1 MTIEEAIEYWEEL
14 RKTFSCQIEKEENH
28 FGRMHLQTTI
38 DVIDTTLSAIR
49 AQKEYTSPCD
59 LCRYNPPS
67 SFDGKPCALCPAA
80 PKEPTEEEQ
89 YRMTNAD
96 RIRAMSDEE
105 LEDFLIRIEGEQ
117 PWSTQFSEKF
127 CDNCPTTT
135 CTVEGYGHPIE
146 LSECDF
152 IDGKCPHG
160 IDIVWWLQ
168 QPAEEEKHGV

>member
-59 LCRYNPPS
+59 LCGYNPPS
-67 SFDGKPCALCPAA
+67 RFDGKPCALCPAV

-96 RIRAMSDEE
+96 RIRAMRDEE
-105 LEDFLIRIEGEQ
+105 MAELLLDSCRGSKCEDQ
-117 PWSTQFSEKF
+117 PKNEWGSV
-127 CDNCPTTT
+127 NCFQ
-135 CTVEGYGHPIE
+135 CRMN
-146 LSECDF
+146 
-152 IDGKCPHG
+152 
-160 IDIVWWLQ
+160 WLQ
-168 QPAEEEKHGV
+168 QPAEEKKHGV